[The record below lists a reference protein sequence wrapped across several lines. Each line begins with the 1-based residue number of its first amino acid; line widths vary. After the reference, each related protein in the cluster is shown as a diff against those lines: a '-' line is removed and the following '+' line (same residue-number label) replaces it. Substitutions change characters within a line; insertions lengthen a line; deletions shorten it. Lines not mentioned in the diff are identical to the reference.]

1 MLDRRQL
8 QTVAEALHL
17 MHEMAAEPDYS
28 PAEVETIQEWVREA
42 WHALALPGE
51 PWES

>member
-1 MLDRRQL
+1 MLDKAHL

-17 MHEMAAEPDYS
+17 MHESFKSTDIDPVDAEEGQTRVY
-28 PAEVETIQEWVREA
+28 QA

-51 PWES
+51 PWEF